1 MHYAPRTVSPAPG
14 RWKMLNLTWVAFFL
28 TFVVWYNLGA
38 FSTTI
43 ARVLHLTKEQSQVLL
58 LCNLALTIPARIG
71 VGMLVDR
78 FGPRR
83 VYTGILLFAAVPC
96 LAIALASQFWQLV
109 ICRLAIS
116 CVGAGFVVGI
126 RLVGE
131 WFDAREIGLAEGIYG
146 GLGNFG
152 MAAAT
157 FGLPL
162 LALFFGPDNGW
173 RWATALSGLIC
184 IVWALVFYA
193 KAIDAPPGTEFKRP
207 RKRGALEVTSRAD
220 LAALVL
226 LQIPMVKCLGIT
238 TCRLVRVKFMPPG
251 ISYAIYGLLATLL
264 VQQILKIVRV
274 NRSVVVGESVPEEER
289 YSFLQV
295 AILCLCYA
303 VTFGGELAVEQML
316 PAYFE
321 KMFSVSVAVAGIMG
335 AGFAFANFIARPLGG
350 VLGDR
355 FGRKPVMIVTLGGS
369 ALGFFAI
376 PLIHAAWP
384 LWGAMALVVL
394 VGLFLMAGNGANFCI
409 APLIRKPLTGQIA
422 GLIGAYG
429 SVGSVAF
436 MTILLLSNPL
446 TFFLCM
452 AATGA
457 AAFACCFLLSEPA
470 AHPARILDAAP
481 PPDVAAEAADAIDM
495 AVA

>member
-1 MHYAPRTVSPAPG
+1 MHRTADDYLPTPAPAPR
-14 RWKMLNLTWVAFFL
+14 RWRQLNLTWVAFFL

-58 LCNLALTIPARIG
+58 LCNLALTIPARIAI
-71 VGMLVDR
+71 GMLVDR
-78 FGPRR
+78 CGPRR
-83 VYTGILLFAAVPC
+83 VFTWILCFAAVPC
-96 LAIALASQFWQLV
+96 LAIAFANHFWQLV

-131 WFDAREIGLAEGIYG
+131 WFDSREIGLAEGIYG

-162 LALFFGPDNGW
+162 IALIFGPDNGW
-173 RWATALSGLIC
+173 RWATAISGVLC
-184 IVWALVFYA
+184 VAWAFVFYA
-193 KAIDAPPGTEFKRP
+193 RAVDAPPGSEFKRP
-207 RKRGALEVTSRAD
+207 RKRGALEVTSRGD
-220 LAALVL
+220 LAGLIL
-226 LQIPMVKCLGIT
+226 LQAPMVLCLGIT
-238 TCRLVRVKFMPPG
+238 AWRLVRVNFMPAG
-251 ISYAIYGLLATLL
+251 VSYAIYALLAALL
-264 VQQILKIVRV
+264 VQQITKIVRV
-274 NRSVVVGESVPEEER
+274 NRSIIAGDMVPREER
-289 YSFLQV
+289 YSFRQV

-321 KMFSVSVAVAGIMG
+321 KMFGVSVAVAGVMG

-355 FGRKPVMIVTLGGS
+355 YGRKPVMIVTLGGS

-376 PLIHAAWP
+376 PLIQGTWP
-384 LWGAMALVVL
+384 LWAAMTLVVL

-436 MTILLLSNPL
+436 MTILLLTNPL

-452 AATGA
+452 AGTGA
-457 AAFACCFLLSEPA
+457 IAFLFCFLLEEPA
-470 AHPARILDAAP
+470 ARHAVTATPVVDS
-481 PPDVAAEAADAIDM
+481 AADVEM